1 MANPREAMPVYVCV
15 YNVCAAALFDVC
27 VSMFDVC
34 AAALFDVCVLM
45 WCVMCFDVWRRCA
58 ARC

>member
-1 MANPREAMPVYVCV
+1 MPVYVCV